1 MLLDV
6 NREKAVQEEE
16 EVEVADEEEGEVH
29 MGDVGEEVREIE
41 VREIEVGMERE
52 PNGARGHLSSR
63 STPDLAHQLRLM
75 ISSMLWTGYLVPVSQ
90 LGG

>member
-1 MLLDV
+1 MPLDV
-6 NREKAVQEEE
+6 NPEKAVQEEE

-29 MGDVGEEVREIE
+29 TGDVGEEVM
-41 VREIEVGMERE
+41 EIEVGRERE

-63 STPDLAHQLRLM
+63 STSDLAHQLRLM

-90 LGG
+90 L